1 MTCLRVLFRIHLS
14 AGCVAGL
21 VILVMSVTLAAI
33 ASGGASLLVF
43 TGLCWGRRFIASAE
57 LAALRVLTSVS
68 SVQLPVLSFYPSFFV
83 RLLFVSKLR
92 SLLQCLAL

>member
-1 MTCLRVLFRIHLS
+1 MTCRRVLFRIHLS

-43 TGLCWGRRFIASAE
+43 TGLCWGA
-57 LAALRVLTSVS
+57 
-68 SVQLPVLSFYPSFFV
+68 PVH
-83 RLLFVSKLR
+83 RLG
-92 SLLQCLAL
+92 